1 MYTLNTAALET
12 LQYAIDN
19 NITTDSK
26 EEIIETILDQEI
38 VSYCNHRGCVSF
50 DIDDLLMNGEEL

>member
-1 MYTLNTAALET
+1 MYTLNDSALKT
-12 LQYAIDN
+12 LQYARDN

-38 VSYCNHRGCVSF
+38 VSYCNYRGCVSF
-50 DIDDLLMNGEEL
+50 DIDDLLLGGEEL